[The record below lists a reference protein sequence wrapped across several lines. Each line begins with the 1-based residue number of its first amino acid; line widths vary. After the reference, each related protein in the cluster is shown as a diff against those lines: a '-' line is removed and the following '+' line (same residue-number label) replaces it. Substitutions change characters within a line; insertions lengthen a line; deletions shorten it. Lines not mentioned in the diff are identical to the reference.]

1 MFEAITHALGL
12 CGDQHPTFL
21 GVLLEFPQINH
32 IFYYIKHGGKL

>member
-12 CGDQHPTFL
+12 CGDSHPTFL